1 MPSKT
6 TEKSRRPDKHL
17 PSPPPSV
24 PSGSTLSRRRRE
36 RARPTEGRAAGEGT
50 GWPGPKS
57 VELFEE
63 EQKYI
68 APGNQSIALLSKL
81 TIEKGEGCRIIDSDG
96 NSYLDLNVGVSVAS
110 LGYTHPK
117 FVKALSEQLSKV
129 TIGSYTTRARLAL
142 VKLIAQIAP
151 RGLRRTQLFSS
162 GAEAVEAAFR
172 LAKSITKRKQIF
184 GFWGGFHGKTQGT
197 LPLSLVD
204 WKFDVGP
211 LMPGYQQVMYADCY
225 RCPLNLKVDTCGL
238 ACAEML
244 RQQIRA
250 TAKNDVAAVIAEPV
264 QGTAGNIV
272 PPDGYIKAIREIAKD
287 AGAVYI
293 SDEMIC
299 GFGRTGYMFGVD
311 HDQVL
316 PDIMTIGKAMGNGFP
331 VSGVI
336 TTDEHAQAKPWSLP
350 SASSSSYGGNPF
362 ASEAVRVT
370 AQTIVDDHLVENSA
384 RVGHIFLEALKRLQE
399 KYEFIG
405 DVRGRGLLIGIDLV
419 RDRKTKDFLPKPLC
433 EKFFFEGLKRG
444 LIMMSY
450 SPRVR
455 IHPPLILSEAEA
467 REAVSK
473 MDEAFAT
480 LVPDFEKL

>member
-1 MPSKT
+1 MPTKSPAKNPLSKSAG
-6 TEKSRRPDKHL
+6 SR
-17 PSPPPSV
+17 SPF
-24 PSGSTLSRRRRE
+24 LN
-36 RARPTEGRAAGEGT
+36 A
-50 GWPGPKS
+50 WPGPKS
-57 VELFEE
+57 VELFDE
-63 EQKYI
+63 EQRYI

-81 TIEKGEGCRIIDSDG
+81 TIEQGQGCRITDADG

-110 LGYTHPK
+110 LGYSHPT
-117 FVKALSEQLSKV
+117 FVRALSEQLTKV

-142 VKLIAQIAP
+142 VKLISEITP
-151 RGLRRTQLFSS
+151 KGLRRTQLFSS

-172 LAKSITKRKQIF
+172 LAKSITKKKQIF

-204 WKFDVGP
+204 WKHDVGP
-211 LMPGYQQVMYADCY
+211 LMSGYQQVMYADCY
-225 RCPLNLKVDTCGL
+225 RCPLNLKVETCGL
-238 ACAEML
+238 ACADML
-244 RQQIRA
+244 RKQIRA
-250 TAKNDVAAVIAEPV
+250 TAKNDVAAVIAEPI

-272 PPDGYIKAIREIAKD
+272 PPDGYIAAIRQIAKEE
-287 AGAVYI
+287 GAVYI

-311 HDQVL
+311 HDRVI

-362 ASEAVRVT
+362 ASQAVRVT
-370 AQTIVDDHLVENSA
+370 AQTIIDDKLVENSR
-384 RVGHIFLEALKRLQE
+384 RVGKIFLEAIKRLQE

-419 RDRKTKDFLPKPLC
+419 KDRKTKEFLPKALC

-467 REAVSK
+467 LEAAAK
-473 MDEAFAT
+473 MDEAFAAIA
-480 LVPDFEKL
+480 PDCAKL

>member
-1 MPSKT
+1 MRTVPSKT
-6 TEKSRRPDKHL
+6 PATQN
-17 PSPPPSV
+17 PSSNLN
-24 PSGSTLSRRRRE
+24 T
-36 RARPTEGRAAGEGT
+36 
-50 GWPGPKS
+50 WPGPKS
-57 VELFEE
+57 VALFDE
-63 EQKYI
+63 EQQFI

-81 TIEKGEGCRIIDSDG
+81 TIEKGEGCRITDSDG

-117 FVKALSEQLSKV
+117 FVKAMTEQLNQF
-129 TIGSYTTRARLAL
+129 TIGSYTSRARLAL

-151 RGLRRTQLFSS
+151 KGLTRTQLFSS

-172 LAKSITKRKQIF
+172 LAKSITKKKQIF
-184 GFWGGFHGKTQGT
+184 GFWGGYHGKTQGT

-211 LMPGYQQVMYADCY
+211 LMPGYQQAPYADCY
-225 RCPLNLKVDTCGL
+225 RCPLSLTYPGCGM
-238 ACAEML
+238 ACAEHL
-244 RQQIRA
+244 RKQIRA
-250 TAKNDVAAVIAEPV
+250 TAKGDVAAVIAEPV

-272 PPDGYIKAIREIAKD
+272 PPDGFITAIREIAKEE
-287 AGAVYI
+287 GAVYI

-299 GFGRTGYMFGVD
+299 GFGRTGYMFGVN

-316 PDIMTIGKAMGNGFP
+316 PDIMTVGKAMGNGFP

-336 TTDEHAQAKPWSLP
+336 TTDSHAQTKPWSLP

-362 ASEAVRVT
+362 ASQAVRVT
-370 AQTIVDDHLVENSA
+370 AQTIVDDKLVENSA
-384 RVGHIFLEALKRLQE
+384 KIGRIFLDELKKLQE

-419 RDRKTKDFLPKPLC
+419 KDRKTKEYLPKALC

-444 LIMMSY
+444 IIMMSY

-455 IHPPLILSEAEA
+455 IHPPLILTEAEA
-467 REAVSK
+467 REAVAK

-480 LVPDFEKL
+480 ILPDYERL

>member
-6 TEKSRRPDKHL
+6 TEK
-17 PSPPPSV
+17 PPPSV
-24 PSGSTLSRRRRE
+24 KLN
-36 RARPTEGRAAGEGT
+36 

-57 VELFEE
+57 VALFEE

-68 APGNQSIALLSKL
+68 APGNQSIALLSRL
-81 TIEKGEGCRIIDSDG
+81 TIEKGEGCRITDSDG

-129 TIGSYTTRARLAL
+129 TIGSYTTRSRLAL

-151 RGLRRTQLFSS
+151 KGLRRTQLFSS

-172 LAKSITKRKQIF
+172 LAKSITKKKQIF

-225 RCPLNLKVDTCGL
+225 RCPLKLKVETCGL

-250 TAKNDVAAVIAEPV
+250 TAKGDVAAVIAEPI

-272 PPDGYIKAIREIAKD
+272 PPDGYIKAIREIARD
-287 AGAVYI
+287 A
-293 SDEMIC
+293 

-370 AQTIVDDHLVENSA
+370 AQTIVDEKLVENSA
-384 RVGHIFLEALKRLQE
+384 RVGKILLNGIKNLQN

-419 RDRKTKDFLPKPLC
+419 KDRQTKEFLPKPLC

-444 LIMMSY
+444 IIMMSY

-467 REAVSK
+467 REAVAK
-473 MDEAFAT
+473 MDEAFST

>member
-6 TEKSRRPDKHL
+6 PATQN
-17 PSPPPSV
+17 PSSNLN
-24 PSGSTLSRRRRE
+24 T
-36 RARPTEGRAAGEGT
+36 
-50 GWPGPKS
+50 WPGPKS
-57 VELFEE
+57 VALFDE
-63 EQKYI
+63 EQQFI

-81 TIEKGEGCRIIDSDG
+81 TIEKGEGCRITDSDG

-117 FVKALSEQLSKV
+117 FVKAMTEQLNQF
-129 TIGSYTTRARLAL
+129 TIGSYTSRARLAL

-151 RGLRRTQLFSS
+151 KGLTRTQLFSS

-172 LAKSITKRKQIF
+172 LAKSITKKKQIF
-184 GFWGGFHGKTQGT
+184 GFWGGYHGKTQGT

-211 LMPGYQQVMYADCY
+211 LMPGYQQAPYADCY
-225 RCPLNLKVDTCGL
+225 RCPLSLTYPGCGM
-238 ACAEML
+238 ACAEHL
-244 RQQIRA
+244 RKQIRA
-250 TAKNDVAAVIAEPV
+250 TAKGDVAAVIAEPV

-272 PPDGYIKAIREIAKD
+272 PPDGFITAIREIAKEE
-287 AGAVYI
+287 GAVYI

-299 GFGRTGYMFGVD
+299 GFGRTGYMFGVN

-316 PDIMTIGKAMGNGFP
+316 PDIMTVGKAMGNGFP

-336 TTDEHAQAKPWSLP
+336 TTDSHAQTKPWSLP

-362 ASEAVRVT
+362 ASQAVRVT
-370 AQTIVDDHLVENSA
+370 AQTIVDDKLVENSA
-384 RVGHIFLEALKRLQE
+384 KIGRIFLDELKKLQE

-419 RDRKTKDFLPKPLC
+419 KDRKTKEYLPKALC

-444 LIMMSY
+444 IIMMSY

-455 IHPPLILSEAEA
+455 IHPPLILTEAEA
-467 REAVSK
+467 REAVAK

-480 LVPDFEKL
+480 ILPDYERL

>member
-1 MPSKT
+1 MPSKAA
-6 TEKSRRPDKHL
+6 EKQSRAAK
-17 PSPPPSV
+17 PSPPAPL
-24 PSGSTLSRRRRE
+24 PPEGEGGRR
-36 RARPTEGRAAGEGT
+36 PGEGT
-50 GWPGPKS
+50 TWPGPKS
-57 VELFEE
+57 VALFDE
-63 EQKYI
+63 EQQYI

-81 TIEKGEGCRIIDSDG
+81 TIEKGEGCRVVDSDG

-117 FVKALSEQLSKV
+117 FVKALSEQLAKV
-129 TIGSYTTRARLAL
+129 TIGSYTTRARLSL
-142 VKLIAQIAP
+142 VKLVAGIAP
-151 RGLRRTQLFSS
+151 EGLRRLQLFSS

-172 LAKSITKRKQIF
+172 LAKSITKKKQIF

-225 RCPLNLKVDTCGL
+225 RCPLNLKVETCGL

-244 RQQIRA
+244 RKQIRA
-250 TAKNDVAAVIAEPV
+250 TAKGDVAAVIAEPV

-272 PPDGYIKAIREIAKD
+272 PPDGYIKAIRDMAKD
-287 AGAVYI
+287 EGAVYI

-299 GFGRTGYMFGVD
+299 GFGRTGHMFGVNHD
-311 HDQVL
+311 HVL
-316 PDIMTIGKAMGNGFP
+316 PDIMTVGKGMGNGFP

-336 TTDEHAQAKPWSLP
+336 TTDEHAKAKPWSLP

-370 AQTIVDDHLVENSA
+370 AQTIVEDKLVENSA
-384 RVGHIFLEALKRLQE
+384 RVGKTLLEGIRNLQN

-419 RDRKTKDFLPKPLC
+419 KDRKTKEFLPKALC

-444 LIMMSY
+444 IILMSY

-455 IHPPLILSEAEA
+455 IHPPLILTEAQA
-467 REAVSK
+467 REAVAIL
-473 MDEAFAT
+473 DESFAA
-480 LVPDFEKL
+480 LVPEFEKL